1 MISYTTAAFLC
12 LGSLWI
18 GGAVGVFCMCLVCVG
33 KAAPDRRLD
42 AEAID
47 LMRIDP

>member
-18 GGAVGVFCMCLVCVG
+18 GGVVGVLCMCLVWAG
-33 KAAPDRRLD
+33 KNEP
-42 AEAID
+42 EEHS
-47 LMRIDP
+47 